1 MESVQEDPE
10 SRGPKC
16 GSKFA
21 IAWKMPNG
29 YYGQGQYVLTKPQ
42 AEAWIAYLVKKHPE
56 VHHWIVHE
64 E

>member
-1 MESVQEDPE
+1 
-10 SRGPKC
+10 
-16 GSKFA
+16 
-21 IAWKMPNG
+21 MPNG